1 MASSSMDT
9 SLTGAGKFEV
19 DNLKFGAMGD
29 RVLIEEDEFK
39 SGYECTVCDG
49 AGKVPCES
57 CKGAGSYRR
66 GAVDIK
72 CSQCAGGAVTCPECK
87 GKGGLLVAPETAQ
100 RRPTTGTVKSVGPG
114 TKDHLMTLKVGD
126 RVMYSNFAGYV
137 TDFARLGKS
146 VTMRILHET
155 EILCQIEGHL
165 DLRTFKGKTEI
176 AEVTK

>member
-1 MASSSMDT
+1 MASSNET
-9 SLTGAGKFEV
+9 SLSGFGKFEV

-39 SGYECTVCDG
+39 TGYECTQCNG
-49 AGKVPCES
+49 NQKVPCDV
-57 CKGAGSYRR
+57 CNGTGTYKKGS
-66 GAVDIK
+66 VDFK
-72 CSQCAGGAVTCPECK
+72 CSHCVGGAVMCPTCA
-87 GKGGLLVAPETAQ
+87 GKGGLLIAPETAQ

-114 TKDHLMTLKVGD
+114 TKDHQMSLKVGD

-137 TDFARLGKS
+137 TDFARLGKN

-155 EILCQIEGHL
+155 EILCSIEGHL